1 MATKNKVNPGWSD
14 TSSAPMNNVFAALAS
29 KLPAP
34 VVPEKSDAVGE
45 TPPVELAPAA
55 TPARAVVR
63 FERKGHGGK
72 TATVVS
78 HLGLA
83 PAQLDLWCAEARK
96 KLGCGGTVEGDTIVL
111 QGDQRDRAAAW
122 LTAKGVKRVTT
133 A

>member
-1 MATKNKVNPGWSD
+1 MATKQKTNPGWNE
-14 TSSAPMNNVFAALAS
+14 TSSAPMNNAFAALAS
-29 KLPAP
+29 KLPAS
-34 VVPEKSDAVGE
+34 VVSEK
-45 TPPVELAPAA
+45 PPVLSTVASTEPAPAA
-55 TPARAVVR
+55 APARAVVR

-83 PAQLDLWCAEARK
+83 PAQIEIWCAEARK